1 MSGAGSDLARGDRYR
16 SGDSSDED
24 QIKQLQERAS
34 HASPLTIGTMAATSG
49 ANNVHQV
56 TEQVSIAQRM
66 VSATCGSILTSLLGA
81 WRPYRRW
88 RRTWSPSRLSTIR
101 YRS

>member
-1 MSGAGSDLARGDRYR
+1 MSGARSNLARGDRYR
-16 SGDSSDED
+16 SGDSLDED
-24 QIKQLQERAS
+24 QIKQLQERAI
-34 HASPLTIGTMAATSG
+34 HASTLTIVTMAATTG

-81 WRPYRRW
+81 CWPYRRW
-88 RRTWSPSRLSTIR
+88 TWSLSRLSTVR